1 VEVFSMFL
9 GKYDLT
15 LDPKGRLS
23 IPAKFREVLNGRS
36 LTQLILTLFDGCIVA
51 YPLDEWHEVERK
63 ARALPTSRRD
73 VRNFVRVF
81 YANAA
86 DCPLDRQGR
95 ILIPEALRREA
106 GLEKEVVAVGVGNKI
121 EIWGK
126 ERWREAMEAT
136 RGKLEDIAEASGIG
150 F

>member
-1 VEVFSMFL
+1 MFL
-9 GKYDLT
+9 GKYELT

-23 IPAKFREVLNGRS
+23 IPSKFRDVLNGRS
-36 LTQLILTLFDGCIVA
+36 LTQLVLTLFDGCIVA

-63 ARALPTSRRD
+63 ARELPTSRRD
-73 VRNFVRVF
+73 VRTFVRVF

-95 ILIPEALRREA
+95 ILIPEVLRREA
-106 GLEKEVVAVGVGNKI
+106 GLEKEVVVVGVGNKI
-121 EIWGK
+121 EVWSKG
-126 ERWREAMEAT
+126 RWQKTLEAS
-136 RGKLEDIAEASGIG
+136 RGRLEDIAESSGIG